1 MLRLA
6 TASLFLAG
14 AAAKIS
20 LLTLDD
26 WRTVQYA
33 TEPRVA
39 PAVLEAP
46 AVPKSPATGAPPSGG
61 ILVAEFAPM
70 EAVLVRYPLGLPAS
84 LVAAFSKDIKV
95 VVLCRS
101 AVQPEAKS
109 VLVGAGA
116 VGQNLTFVDVRTD
129 SYWTRDY
136 GPWYVGSEVTGNW
149 SIVDFDYNRPRPHDN
164 KVSQQLAALWNV
176 PYANSGL
183 TLTGGNMMGDG
194 KGVGSATYLVYED
207 NDCGSQPCAKVDDT
221 MKSFYG
227 IDKFLT
233 LADPTGNYIEHMD
246 CWGKFL
252 SEKDV
257 LVDRP
262 GVTSR
267 YRKQYDGA
275 AAFFE
280 RSGWTVHRV
289 DIAGDDAYS
298 NSLLLNGK
306 AYVPI
311 SASSTPNA
319 ADKAALAVY
328 QEALPGYDVVGVAA
342 DPNHP
347 WENTDALHCRTRGL
361 PKAPPAAWPSLA

>member
-1 MLRLA
+1 MLPP
-6 TASLFLAG
+6 ASLLLAG

-20 LLTLDD
+20 VLTLDD

-39 PAVLEAP
+39 PAILE
-46 AVPKSPATGAPPSGG
+46 AVPKSPATPSKSPTTAPPSRGG
-61 ILVAEFAPM
+61 VLVAEFAPM

-84 LVAAFSKDIKV
+84 LVAAFSRDIKV
-95 VVLCRS
+95 VVLCRGV
-101 AVQPEAKS
+101 VQPEARS

-116 VGQNLTFVDVRTD
+116 ISQNLTFVDVRTD

-136 GPWYVGSEVTGNW
+136 GPWYVGSEATGNW

-164 KVSQQLAALWNV
+164 KVSKQLATLWNV

-207 NDCGSQPCAKVDDT
+207 NGCGSTPCATVDDA

-227 IDKFLT
+227 IDTFLT
-233 LADPTGNYIEHMD
+233 IADPTGNYIEHMD

-262 GVTSR
+262 SATSR
-267 YRKQYDGA
+267 YRKQYDA
-275 AAFFE
+275 AADFFE

-289 DIAGDDAYS
+289 DIAGEDAYS

-319 ADKAALAVY
+319 ADKAALSVY
-328 QEALPGYDVVGVAA
+328 QKALPGFDIIGVAA

-361 PKAPPAAWPSLA
+361 PKAPPVA